1 MKINLLVLSML
12 ILLVISSNAQR
23 VVALHSA
30 TGVTLFTGVNPFVDA
45 YTAAQPGD
53 TIYLSGGSFANPPLM
68 DKRLLIFGAGYH
80 PTGAAV
86 TNPTLLTGA
95 FNLGDNADNLM
106 IQGVQFMAGIH
117 AGNNVPVTFIT
128 IKRSRIDGG
137 IHFQGTRATPSTNN
151 AFVECVIIGD
161 VNLHNV
167 TNSSIT
173 NSIVQNQIVNSYS
186 NSFMNNILL
195 GASWS
200 QFWGSHII
208 FMHPFNNLISNNV
221 VLGSMANMAVQI
233 SEGNQFFNNLFESS
247 APHLG
252 NSPIA
257 TGNFL
262 NVPAANIFVSHTGS
276 AFSYASNFNLQAP
289 LTRLGTDGTQVG
301 IFGGMFPFKPNG
313 IPQNPHISV
322 RNISP
327 QTTPDGK
334 LNVEVTVSAQDR

>member
-1 MKINLLVLSML
+1 MMAFSIVSH
-12 ILLVISSNAQR
+12 AQR

-30 TGVTLFTGVNPFVDA
+30 TGVTVFSGVNPFVDA
-45 YTAAQPGD
+45 YTAALPGD
-53 TIYLSGGSFANPPLM
+53 TIYLSGGSFANPTLM

-95 FNLGDNADNLM
+95 FTLGDNADNLM
-106 IQGVQFMAGIH
+106 IQGVQFMAGIVV
-117 AGNNVPVTFIT
+117 GNNVPVNFVT

-137 IHFQGTRATPSTNN
+137 INFQGTRATPSTNN

-161 VNLHNV
+161 VNFHNL
-167 TNSSIT
+167 THSSIV
-173 NSIVQNQIVNSYS
+173 NSIVQNQIINSHS
-186 NSFMNNILL
+186 NSFLNNILL

-200 QFWGSHII
+200 GFWGSHII

-221 VLGSMANMAVQI
+221 VLGSLANMAVQI

-252 NSPIA
+252 NSPTA

-262 NVPAANIFVSHTGS
+262 NVPVANIFVSHTGS
-276 AFSYASNFNLQAP
+276 GFSYASDFNLRTPA
-289 LTRLGTDGTQVG
+289 THVGTDGTQVG
-301 IFGGMFPFKPNG
+301 IFGGLFPFKPSG
-313 IPQNPHISV
+313 VPQNPHISL

-327 QTTPDGK
+327 HTAPDGR
-334 LNVEVTVSAQDR
+334 LNIQVTVSAQER